1 MFLTKEERAI
11 LIKIEYLVMSKNRVK
26 MMKDLDKKGVCYF
39 DDEEITSDDINTYWN
54 IIEKKLQAYD
64 KLKAKSRNYNANNK
78 YYHNL
83 MNKYYY
89 AKKKNNAYLIEKYER
104 RIADYKKNKKAMNNE
119 K

>member
-39 DDEEITSDDINTYWN
+39 DDEEITSNDINTYWN

-83 MNKYYY
+83 KNKYYY
-89 AKKKNNAYLIEKYER
+89 AKKKNNIDLIKQYEEE
-104 RIADYKKNKKAMNNE
+104 IAEYKKNKGVKIE

>member
-39 DDEEITSDDINTYWN
+39 EDEEITSDDINTYWN
-54 IIEKKLQAYD
+54 IIEKKLQTYD
-64 KLKAKSRNYNANNK
+64 KLKARSRDYNAKNR

-83 MNKYYY
+83 KNKYYY
-89 AKKKNNAYLIEKYER
+89 DKKKNKVDLIKQYEKE
-104 RIADYKKNKKAMNNE
+104 IEEYKKNKGE
-119 K
+119 

>member
-11 LIKIEYLVMSKNRVK
+11 LIKIEHLIMSENRVK
-26 MMKDLDKKGVCYF
+26 MMKDLDNNSVCYF
-39 DDEEITSDDINTYWN
+39 DDEEITNDDINAYWN
-54 IIEKKLQAYD
+54 IIEKKLQQYD
-64 KLKAKSRNYNANNK
+64 KLKEKSRNYNANNK

-104 RIADYKKNKKAMNNE
+104 RIADYKKEHNK
-119 K
+119 